1 MIRIGSALL
10 LGCLST
16 VVSAQSPAPVSVP
29 GSGNSAGIT
38 NNNREQNAGYNRVV
52 GTLDPQA
59 KEQPAG
65 LKGKAVAA
73 KAEDLKA
80 GSPIR
85 DKDGLPVGS
94 VASIDSEGVIVD
106 TGTTKI
112 RVPVEAFGK
121 DDAGLLLGISK
132 AQFAELI
139 AGAK

>member
-1 MIRIGSALL
+1 MMTRIGSIMFFGLMA
-10 LGCLST
+10 T
-16 VVSAQSPAPVSVP
+16 AASAQAPVVVP
-29 GSGNSAGIT
+29 GSGNSSAIT
-38 NNNREQNAGYNRVV
+38 NSNREQNAGYNRVI

-73 KAEDLKA
+73 KTEDLKA
-80 GSPIR
+80 GSPLR
-85 DKDGLPVGS
+85 DKEGIPIGTISS
-94 VASIDSEGVIVD
+94 VDAEGVIVD

-121 DDAGLLLGISK
+121 DGAGLLLGISK

>member
-1 MIRIGSALL
+1 MMTRIGMALL
-10 LGCLST
+10 SG
-16 VVSAQSPAPVSVP
+16 VFASASNAQAPVIVP
-29 GSGNSAGIT
+29 GSGNSTSIT
-38 NNNREQNAGYNRVV
+38 NSNREQNAGYNRVV
-52 GTLDPQA
+52 GKLDPQA

-94 VASIDSEGVIVD
+94 VASVDAQGVIVD

-112 RVPVEAFGK
+112 RVPPEAFGK

-132 AQFAELI
+132 AQFAELV